1 MADFHNLVVW
11 ITGASS
17 GIGEALAYEFSRLG
31 ASLVLSA
38 RREQELARV
47 AAACAGSGKIVLLPF
62 DMLEVDR
69 FNELTEQILAQMGKV
84 DILVNNAGMSQRSL
98 TRDTQLEV
106 DRKLM
111 EVNFFA
117 QVALTKAVLP
127 GMLARKSGQF
137 VVLSSLTGKFG
148 YPYRSAYAA
157 SKHALE
163 GFFESLF
170 LEEQRNGIR
179 VTIANPGGIRTA
191 ISLNAITGDGN
202 TYGKMDELQDKG
214 LPPEACARIIVK
226 AAAEK
231 RFEVGIGNGK
241 EKMALWLKRLAP
253 AALRKMALLK

>member
-1 MADFHNLVVW
+1 MAAFHNRVVW

-17 GIGEALAYEFSRLG
+17 GIGEALAYEFSRQG
-31 ASLVLSA
+31 ADLVLSA
-38 RREQELARV
+38 RREPELARV
-47 AAACAGSGKIVLLPF
+47 AAGCQGPGKVMVLPF
-62 DMLEVDR
+62 DMLQTAH
-69 FNELTEQILAQMGKV
+69 FPTLTGQVLEQMGKV
-84 DILVNNAGMSQRSL
+84 DVLVNNAGMSQRSL
-98 TRDTQLEV
+98 TRDTQPEV

-117 QVALTKAVLP
+117 QIALTKAVLP
-127 GMLARKSGQF
+127 GMLAHKNGHF

-202 TYGKMDELQDKG
+202 AYGKMDELQDKG
-214 LPPEACARIIVK
+214 LSPEACARIIVQ
-226 AAAEK
+226 AAAKEK
-231 RFEVGIGNGK
+231 FEIGIGNGK
-241 EKMALWLKRLAP
+241 EKLALWLKRLAP
-253 AALRKMALLK
+253 AVLRKMARL